1 MTKLKTSNRG
11 ARLVAAAGVALAL
24 GGCVS
29 LLPKAPPVQ
38 TFQVGRSPTPA
49 AGVAPSGP
57 GVGVVLTTVSLPRA
71 AAGDSILTITG
82 DQTAYL
88 AGARW
93 SAPAAVMVQEDA
105 ESAFA
110 AHPGPVRLLHRG
122 DFAGASALLT
132 LDLADFEA
140 RYDNG
145 AGVAPAVVVS
155 IRATL
160 SQPSGGALASQ
171 TFTVKQPAGD
181 NRIAP
186 IAAAFDMA
194 TTQALGLVVAWTN
207 GQAPLIPPKPG
218 AVTTT
223 TSTSSTSS
231 STTMPKPQS

>member
-1 MTKLKTSNRG
+1 MYKPNTSNRA
-11 ARLVAAAGVALAL
+11 ARLVVAGGLVLTL

-38 TFQVGRSPTPA
+38 TFQVGRSPPPA
-49 AGVAPSGP
+49 AGGEALGGQGVA
-57 GVGVVLTTVSLPRA
+57 VVLTTVSLPRA
-71 AAGDSILTITG
+71 ATGDSILTITG
-82 DQTAYL
+82 AETAYL

-105 ESAFA
+105 QSAFN
-110 AHPGPVRLLHRG
+110 AHPGPVRLLHRS
-122 DFAGASALLT
+122 DFAGAQALLS

-145 AGVAPAVVVS
+145 AGVPPVVVVS

-160 SQPSGGALASQ
+160 NKPTGEALASQ
-171 TFTVKQPAGD
+171 TFTVRQPAVD

-194 TTQALGLVVAWTN
+194 TNQALGLVVAWTN
-207 GQAPLIPPKPG
+207 GQASLIPPSPK
-218 AVTTT
+218 ATMTT
-223 TSTSSTSS
+223 TSTTTS
-231 STTMPKPQS
+231 STTTPR